1 MTYTKISGVNAMYMF
16 KLNHK
21 QYYFFGDKHY
31 SRRKNDC
38 EPEVKC
44 DDFDYSYNNINKYG
58 KGCISIGAL
67 LYLWF
72 LYNNKNNILTDFYLE
87 SSFTKENERTA
98 LKIGYEL
105 MNKRKLLKDYDPSLI
120 DHQFD
125 VVSWMTL
132 FEFLLEP
139 CFIREKTNCPFYP
152 NVHLHYAD
160 VRFIDGRKPIDTD
173 PFVLH
178 DIQKYYK
185 THLSDINFKDFK
197 NLVYILIYQSELIF
211 KMMFSKKNFDHY
223 LTGLI
228 NFSSF
233 FNEPMKS
240 LYINKFK
247 NIEEMSVIRDGVK
260 MHRVAAEL
268 LKLKKTDHVLS
279 SKIKTFILTEAK
291 HRINRLKIIYEDEDE
306 DEDTDDEDDIQEI
319 SYYKE
324 LLLPMGALSMDAYI
338 LSRMFSQQG
347 KEIIVYAGSNHIATY
362 VKFFKTL
369 KSKIIIELPSMPNNR
384 CLNIKLPKNLQL
396 KIET

>member
-1 MTYTKISGVNAMYMF
+1 MIPYTKISGANAMYMF

-21 QYYFFGDKHY
+21 QYYFFGDMHY

-38 EPEVKC
+38 ESEVQC

-72 LYNNKNNILTDFYLE
+72 LYNNKNNILTNFYLE
-87 SSFTKENERTA
+87 SSFTKENERTV
-98 LKIGYEL
+98 LKVGYEL

-160 VRFIDGRKPIDTD
+160 IRFMDGQNPIDID
-173 PFVLH
+173 PFVLR

-185 THLSDINFKDFK
+185 THHDINFKDFK

-211 KMMFSKKNFDHY
+211 KMLLTKKNFDHY
-223 LTGLI
+223 LKKLI
-228 NFSSF
+228 NLSSVL
-233 FNEPMKS
+233 NEPMKS

-268 LKLKKTDHVLS
+268 LKLKNDDRLS
-279 SKIKTFILTEAK
+279 SKIKSFILAEAE
-291 HRINRLKIIYEDEDE
+291 HQRNRLKIIYEDIQE

-324 LLLPMGALSMDAYI
+324 LLLPMAALSMDAYI
-338 LSRMFSQQG
+338 LARMFSQQG
-347 KEIIVYAGSNHIATY
+347 KEVIVYAGSHHIATY

-369 KSKIIIELPSMPNNR
+369 KSKIIIESPSVPNNR

-396 KIET
+396 KIQ